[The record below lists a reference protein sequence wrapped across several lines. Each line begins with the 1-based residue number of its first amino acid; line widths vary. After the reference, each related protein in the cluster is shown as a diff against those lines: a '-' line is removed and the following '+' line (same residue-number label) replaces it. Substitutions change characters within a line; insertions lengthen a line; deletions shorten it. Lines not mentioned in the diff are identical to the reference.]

1 MQNKRLTNSE
11 ELFINYILQ
20 GLKTPDAVRKAYP
33 ECKYPSQYGYQ
44 LLRKNYIKDQIQ
56 QRNFQQLESG
66 VSIAINK
73 LIELVND
80 KKAPKSVQLSASC
93 QLLDRNNYSGTSK
106 SEVINQHKI
115 ENLSEEQLQLELTSI
130 LNQLGIDK
138 TSITH

>member
-33 ECKYPSQYGYQ
+33 DCKYPSQYGYQ

-106 SEVINQHKI
+106 SEIVNKI
-115 ENLSEEQLQLELTSI
+115 ENLSEEQLQVELTSI
-130 LNQLGIDK
+130 LNQLGINKD
-138 TSITH
+138 SITH

>member
-1 MQNKRLTNSE
+1 MQNKRLTESE

-93 QLLDRNNYSGTSK
+93 QILDRNNYSGTSK
-106 SEVINQHKI
+106 SEIINKI
-115 ENLSEEQLQLELTSI
+115 ENLSEEQLQLELTNI

>member
-1 MQNKRLTNSE
+1 MQKTRLSE
-11 ELFINYILQ
+11 KEENFINYILQ

-106 SEVINQHKI
+106 AEVINKI
-115 ENLSEEQLQLELTSI
+115 ENLSEQELELQLNTI
-130 LNQLGIDK
+130 LNQLGINK
-138 TSITH
+138 NIISH

>member
-1 MQNKRLTNSE
+1 MQKTRLSE
-11 ELFINYILQ
+11 KEENFINYILQ

-106 SEVINQHKI
+106 SEVINKI
-115 ENLSEEQLQLELTSI
+115 ENLSEQELEIQLNTI
-130 LNQLGIDK
+130 LNQLGINK
-138 TSITH
+138 NIISH

>member
-33 ECKYPSQYGYQ
+33 ECKYPSQYGYK

-56 QRNFQQLESG
+56 QRSLQQLESG

-106 SEVINQHKI
+106 SEIINKI
-115 ENLSEEQLQLELTSI
+115 ENLSEEQLQIELTNI

-138 TSITH
+138 NSITH

>member
-1 MQNKRLTNSE
+1 MQNKRLTESE

-106 SEVINQHKI
+106 SEIINKI
-115 ENLSEEQLQLELTSI
+115 ENLSEEQLQLELTNI

>member
-1 MQNKRLTNSE
+1 MQNKRLTESE

-33 ECKYPSQYGYQ
+33 KCKYPSQYGYQ

-80 KKAPKSVQLSASC
+80 KKAPKSVQLSSAC

-106 SEVINQHKI
+106 AEIVNKI
-115 ENLSEEQLQLELTSI
+115 EHLSEQELEIQLNTI
-130 LNQLGIDK
+130 LNQLGINKD
-138 TSITH
+138 SITH

>member
-106 SEVINQHKI
+106 SEIVNKI
-115 ENLSEEQLQLELTSI
+115 ESLSETQLQDELNII
-130 LNQLGIDK
+130 LQQLNISKD
-138 TSITH
+138 SITH

>member
-1 MQNKRLTNSE
+1 MQNKRLTESE

-106 SEVINQHKI
+106 SEIINKI
-115 ENLSEEQLQLELTSI
+115 ESLSETQLQDELNII
-130 LNQLGIDK
+130 LQQLNISKD
-138 TSITH
+138 SITH

>member
-1 MQNKRLTNSE
+1 MQNKRLTESE
-11 ELFINYILQ
+11 ELFINYNLQ

-106 SEVINQHKI
+106 SEIINKI
-115 ENLSEEQLQLELTSI
+115 ENLSEEQLQLELTNI

>member
-1 MQNKRLTNSE
+1 MQKTKLSE
-11 ELFINYILQ
+11 KEENFINYILQ

-106 SEVINQHKI
+106 SEIVNKI
-115 ENLSEEQLQLELTSI
+115 ENLSEQELEIQLNTI
-130 LNQLGIDK
+130 LNQLGINK
-138 TSITH
+138 NIISH

>member
-1 MQNKRLTNSE
+1 MQKTRLSE
-11 ELFINYILQ
+11 KEENFINYILQ

-106 SEVINQHKI
+106 SEIINKI
-115 ENLSEEQLQLELTSI
+115 ENLSEEQLHQELNII
-130 LNQLGIDK
+130 LNQIGINKD
-138 TSITH
+138 SITH

>member
-1 MQNKRLTNSE
+1 MQKTRLSE
-11 ELFINYILQ
+11 KEENFINYILQ

-106 SEVINQHKI
+106 SEVINKV
-115 ENLSEEQLQLELTSI
+115 ENLSEQELEIQLNTI
-130 LNQLGIDK
+130 LNQLGINK
-138 TSITH
+138 NIISH

>member
-1 MQNKRLTNSE
+1 MQNKRLTESE

-106 SEVINQHKI
+106 SEVINKI
-115 ENLSEEQLQLELTSI
+115 ENLSEEQLQLELTNI

-138 TSITH
+138 NSITH

>member
-1 MQNKRLTNSE
+1 MQKTRLSE
-11 ELFINYILQ
+11 KEENFINYILQ

-106 SEVINQHKI
+106 SEVINKI
-115 ENLSEEQLQLELTSI
+115 ENLSEEQLQLELTTI
-130 LNQLGIDK
+130 LNQLGINK
-138 TSITH
+138 NIISH

>member
-106 SEVINQHKI
+106 SEIVNKI
-115 ENLSEEQLQLELTSI
+115 ESLSETQLQEELNII
-130 LNQLGIDK
+130 LQQLNISKD
-138 TSITH
+138 SITH

>member
-1 MQNKRLTNSE
+1 MHKTRLSKKE
-11 ELFINYILQ
+11 ENFINYILQ

-44 LLRKNYIKDQIQ
+44 LLRKNYIKNQIQ

-106 SEVINQHKI
+106 AEVINKI
-115 ENLSEEQLQLELTSI
+115 ENLSEEQLQLELTNI
-130 LNQLGIDK
+130 LNQLGINK
-138 TSITH
+138 NIISH

>member
-106 SEVINQHKI
+106 SEIVNKI
-115 ENLSEEQLQLELTSI
+115 ENLSEEQLQIELTSI
-130 LNQLGIDK
+130 LNQLGINKD
-138 TSITH
+138 SITH

>member
-1 MQNKRLTNSE
+1 MQNKRLTESE

-80 KKAPKSVQLSASC
+80 KKAPKSVQLSSAC

-106 SEVINQHKI
+106 AEIVNKI
-115 ENLSEEQLQLELTSI
+115 ESLSENQLQEELNTI
-130 LNQLGIDK
+130 LQQLNISKD
-138 TSITH
+138 SITH

>member
-1 MQNKRLTNSE
+1 MQNKRLTESE

-33 ECKYPSQYGYQ
+33 KCKYPSQYGYQ

-106 SEVINQHKI
+106 SEIINKI
-115 ENLSEEQLQLELTSI
+115 ENLSEEQLQIELTSI
-130 LNQLGIDK
+130 LNQIGINKD
-138 TSITH
+138 SITH

>member
-1 MQNKRLTNSE
+1 MQNKRLTESE

-106 SEVINQHKI
+106 AEIVNKI
-115 ENLSEEQLQLELTSI
+115 ENLSEQELEIQLNTI
-130 LNQLGIDK
+130 LNQLGINK
-138 TSITH
+138 NIISH

>member
-106 SEVINQHKI
+106 SEVINKI
-115 ENLSEEQLQLELTSI
+115 ENLSEQELELQLNTI
-130 LNQLGIDK
+130 LNQLGINK
-138 TSITH
+138 NIISH

>member
-1 MQNKRLTNSE
+1 MQKTRLSE
-11 ELFINYILQ
+11 KEENFINYILQ

-106 SEVINQHKI
+106 SEIVNKI
-115 ENLSEEQLQLELTSI
+115 ENLSEQELEIQLNTI
-130 LNQLGIDK
+130 LNQLGINK
-138 TSITH
+138 NIISH

>member
-106 SEVINQHKI
+106 SEIVNKI
-115 ENLSEEQLQLELTSI
+115 ENLSEEQLQVELTSI
-130 LNQLGIDK
+130 LNQLGINKD
-138 TSITH
+138 SITH

>member
-1 MQNKRLTNSE
+1 MQKTRLSE
-11 ELFINYILQ
+11 KEEIFINYILQ

-106 SEVINQHKI
+106 AEVINKV
-115 ENLSEEQLQLELTSI
+115 ENLSEQELELQLNTI
-130 LNQLGIDK
+130 LNQLGINK
-138 TSITH
+138 NIISH

>member
-1 MQNKRLTNSE
+1 MQKTRLSE
-11 ELFINYILQ
+11 KEENFINYILQ
-20 GLKTPDAVRKAYP
+20 GYKTPDAVRKAYP

-106 SEVINQHKI
+106 SEVINKI
-115 ENLSEEQLQLELTSI
+115 ENLSEEQLQIELTSI

-138 TSITH
+138 NSITH

>member
-1 MQNKRLTNSE
+1 MNKTKLSE
-11 ELFINYILQ
+11 KEENFINYILQ

-80 KKAPKSVQLSASC
+80 KKAPKSVQLSSAC

-106 SEVINQHKI
+106 AEIINKI
-115 ENLSEEQLQLELTSI
+115 ENLSEEQLQQELNII
-130 LNQLGIDK
+130 LNQIGINKD
-138 TSITH
+138 SITH

>member
-73 LIELVND
+73 LIELVNC
-80 KKAPKSVQLSASC
+80 KSTPKSVQLSASC

-106 SEVINQHKI
+106 SEIVNKI
-115 ENLSEEQLQLELTSI
+115 ENLSEEQLQIELTSI
-130 LNQLGIDK
+130 LNQLGINKD
-138 TSITH
+138 SITH

>member
-1 MQNKRLTNSE
+1 MQKTRFSE
-11 ELFINYILQ
+11 KEENFINYILQ

-33 ECKYPSQYGYQ
+33 DCKYPSQYGYQ

-106 SEVINQHKI
+106 SEVINKI
-115 ENLSEEQLQLELTSI
+115 ENLSEEQLQQELNII
-130 LNQLGIDK
+130 LNQIGINKD
-138 TSITH
+138 SITH

>member
-1 MQNKRLTNSE
+1 MQKTRLSE
-11 ELFINYILQ
+11 KEENFINYILQ

-44 LLRKNYIKDQIQ
+44 LLRKNAIKDQIQ

-66 VSIAINK
+66 VSIALNRLISLINDPK
-73 LIELVND
+73 S
-80 KKAPKSVQLSASC
+80 PKSVQLSASC
-93 QLLDRNNYSGTSK
+93 QVLDRNNMVGTSK

-138 TSITH
+138 NSITH

>member
-1 MQNKRLTNSE
+1 MQKTKLSE
-11 ELFINYILQ
+11 KEENFINYILQ

-44 LLRKNYIKDQIQ
+44 LLRKNYIKNQIQ

-106 SEVINQHKI
+106 SEVINKI
-115 ENLSEEQLQLELTSI
+115 ENLSEEQLQLELTNI
-130 LNQLGIDK
+130 LNQLGINK
-138 TSITH
+138 NIISH

>member
-106 SEVINQHKI
+106 SEVINKI
-115 ENLSEEQLQLELTSI
+115 ENLSEQELELQLNTI
-130 LNQLGIDK
+130 LNQLGINK
-138 TSITH
+138 NISSH

>member
-1 MQNKRLTNSE
+1 MQNKRLSDKE
-11 ELFINYILQ
+11 EKFINYILL
-20 GLKTPDAVRKAYP
+20 GMKSVDAVRKAYP

-80 KKAPKSVQLSASC
+80 KKAPKSVQLSSAC

-106 SEVINQHKI
+106 SEVINKI
-115 ENLSEEQLQLELTSI
+115 ENLSEEQLQQELNII
-130 LNQLGIDK
+130 LNQIGINKD
-138 TSITH
+138 SITH

>member
-106 SEVINQHKI
+106 SEVINKI
-115 ENLSEEQLQLELTSI
+115 ENLSEEQLQIELTNI

-138 TSITH
+138 NSITH

>member
-1 MQNKRLTNSE
+1 MNKTKLSE
-11 ELFINYILQ
+11 KEENFINYILQ

-80 KKAPKSVQLSASC
+80 KKAPKSVQLSSAC

-106 SEVINQHKI
+106 AEIINKI
-115 ENLSEEQLQLELTSI
+115 ENLSEEQLQQELNII
-130 LNQLGIDK
+130 LNQIGINK
-138 TSITH
+138 NSITH